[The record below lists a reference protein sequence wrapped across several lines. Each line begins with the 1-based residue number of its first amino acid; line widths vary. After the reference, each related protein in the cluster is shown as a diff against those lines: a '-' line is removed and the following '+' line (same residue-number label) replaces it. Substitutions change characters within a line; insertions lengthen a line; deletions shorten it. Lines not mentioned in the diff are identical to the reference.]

1 MTYKYLCI
9 NSNSGFIAGN
19 FVFQKKYQKTAG
31 ASIKSGVIYNAL
43 TGIFSTLIFLIINKF
58 KIDVVPYSCVMAF
71 DVCCRVFSQRNNE
84 RYIEIASSK
93 LGKRGRFIARVC
105 LYGNDVQG
113 DNLHCCTCDF

>member
-58 KIDVVPYSCVMAF
+58 KIDVVPYSCVMAA
-71 DVCCRVFSQRNNE
+71 VFSTALMA
-84 RYIEIASSK
+84 YM
-93 LGKRGRFIARVC
+93 FIGFKIMKMAIC
-105 LYGNDVQG
+105 
-113 DNLHCCTCDF
+113 HCTRCF